1 VNPPQPSLS
10 SSKPSRFLWLT
21 FDFANCLPTDTDD
34 ITPQLFLT
42 LMAHPAIKEIKRFT
56 TGADSLGPDDIAA
69 WEPGI
74 FTVQAYRSS
83 LADVLNQVSS
93 QLVPHLIS
101 ESQTPDQVSITVY
114 TQLGSR
120 HYPITTSLDQST
132 IQTAAE
138 EIETMVS
145 QYEAG

>member
-1 VNPPQPSLS
+1 
-10 SSKPSRFLWLT
+10 
-21 FDFANCLPTDTDD
+21 
-34 ITPQLFLT
+34 
-42 LMAHPAIKEIKRFT
+42 MAHPAIKEIKRFT
-56 TGADSLGPDDIAA
+56 TGADGLGPDDIAA

-93 QLVPHLIS
+93 QLVPHLTAS
-101 ESQTPDQVSITVY
+101 RQTPDQIFITVY
-114 TQLGSR
+114 TQMGNR
-120 HYPITTSLDQST
+120 HYPITTSLDQSA

-138 EIETMVS
+138 EIETMVG